1 MGRGAPGKPPHAEM
15 GRRGVGVRGWDP
27 LVGAE
32 DPQGWGCGA
41 RTPGRGWDL
50 LSVGLGSP
58 RDWGARLGLVG
69 GAGTLLVWS
78 WDPPQC
84 GTGVSCAGGE
94 WLGDSPDVGEGSP
107 HYGAETTQCAA
118 VRPRSGNGTPQGRS
132 LGLIPAPPAWELVG
146 PGMWMGLPR
155 DRDAEVEPLSVGL
168 GSLRDWG

>member
-41 RTPGRGWDL
+41 RTPGTGWDL

-78 WDPPQC
+78 WDPP
-84 GTGVSCAGGE
+84 
-94 WLGDSPDVGEGSP
+94 
-107 HYGAETTQCAA
+107 
-118 VRPRSGNGTPQGRS
+118 N
-132 LGLIPAPPAWELVG
+132 
-146 PGMWMGLPR
+146 
-155 DRDAEVEPLSVGL
+155 VGL
-168 GSLRDWG
+168 GSPVLGVSGWGIPQMWGRDRPIMGLRPHSVRL